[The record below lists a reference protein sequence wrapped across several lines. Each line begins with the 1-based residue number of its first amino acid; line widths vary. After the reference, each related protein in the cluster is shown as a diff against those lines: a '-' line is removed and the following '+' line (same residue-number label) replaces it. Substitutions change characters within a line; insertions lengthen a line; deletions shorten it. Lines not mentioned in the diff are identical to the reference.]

1 MESEHPAQIKWKDPL
16 ALARDIRKR
25 LHLIADP
32 SVRLDMEA
40 CCDAIEKMGKALEL
54 IAAHSDGSD
63 PRDLQMWHLKWIYNR
78 ARAALR

>member
-1 MESEHPAQIKWKDPL
+1 VSDPL

-40 CCDAIEKMGKALEL
+40 MCDAVERLGTANAIYVEGLDL
-54 IAAHSDGSD
+54 IAGTHGKEHCN
-63 PRDLQMWHLKWIYNR
+63 PRWKAADTLK
-78 ARAALR
+78 RAALR